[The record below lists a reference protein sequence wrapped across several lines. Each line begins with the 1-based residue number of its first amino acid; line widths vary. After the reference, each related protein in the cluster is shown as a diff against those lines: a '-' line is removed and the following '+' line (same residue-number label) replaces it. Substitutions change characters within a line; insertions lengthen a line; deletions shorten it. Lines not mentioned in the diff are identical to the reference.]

1 MLAVGSVL
9 IVATISLLI
18 TRVATLALVLTGMS
32 NEAARFQARSALTG
46 TGFTTTESEAVVSHP
61 VRRRI
66 VMFLMLLG
74 GAGLVTTIAALVIGF
89 ANASRAEA
97 YTRLGALLLAL
108 VALVLLSR
116 TQWFNRVVSP
126 LLARLVN
133 RYTDLKA
140 QDYAELLHLGGEWGV
155 GQVAVREGDWLACE
169 RLSDL
174 DLRSEGVAV
183 LGIEHPD
190 GTYFG
195 TPSLETKVRPGDI
208 LLLYGRDIRLSEL
221 DDRLGGSEGG
231 RAHQAAIADQ
241 NRILAH
247 ETAEHDAQ
255 GEEATEVMP

>member
-1 MLAVGSVL
+1 MLAVASVL
-9 IVATISLLI
+9 IVATVSLLI

-32 NEAARFQARSALTG
+32 QEAARFQARSALTG

-97 YTRLGALLLAL
+97 YGRLGVLLLAL
-108 VALVLLSR
+108 GGLVMISR
-116 TQWFNRVVSP
+116 TRWFNRAVTP

-133 RYTDLKA
+133 RYTDLEA

-155 GQVAVREGDWLACE
+155 GQVAVRDGDWLACD
-169 RLSDL
+169 RLADL

-183 LGIEHPD
+183 LGMEYPD
-190 GTYFG
+190 GSYLGAPGF
-195 TPSLETKVRPGDI
+195 ETMVEPGMI
-208 LLLYGRDIRLSEL
+208 LLLYGRAGRLSEL
-221 DDRLGGSEGG
+221 DDRKAGPAGD

-241 NRILAH
+241 RRNTERETSEHPKAPSAH
-247 ETAEHDAQ
+247 A
-255 GEEATEVMP
+255 GG